1 MSVIAPAQYFS
12 VMLCAIGVSYVIGT
26 FSVVVLAVVVV
37 GLVVG
42 LVVVA
47 SSGVPSSTSN
57 QLNLNPLSVS
67 PSLSL
72 WKCTVT
78 ELVALRLTIGMLLH
92 PQHFSR
98 RMSPVLVS
106 VMLTQSWGQLF
117 GPDLWVQFPSRQK
130 SSKIT
135 RILLFVVLAERT
147 LFHFTELS

>member
-12 VMLCAIGVSYVIGT
+12 VMFCAIGVSYVIGT

-78 ELVALRLTIGMLLH
+78 ELVALRLTIGML
-92 PQHFSR
+92 
-98 RMSPVLVS
+98 
-106 VMLTQSWGQLF
+106 
-117 GPDLWVQFPSRQK
+117 
-130 SSKIT
+130 
-135 RILLFVVLAERT
+135 
-147 LFHFTELS
+147 